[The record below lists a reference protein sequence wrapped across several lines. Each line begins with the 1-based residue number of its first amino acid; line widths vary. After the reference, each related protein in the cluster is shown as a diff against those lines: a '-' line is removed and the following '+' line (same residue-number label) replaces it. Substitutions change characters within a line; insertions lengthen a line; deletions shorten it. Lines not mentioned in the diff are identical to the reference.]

1 MCMFILHRDL
11 IRTGLPCGQ
20 GLSSVSSP
28 CGSHTFVDD
37 CHLTHMQNLNFL
49 IPWMKEF
56 ICCGFSHSSRCDA
69 IGLPSSTELI
79 LNASEVVGVCKSCHT
94 LSWSIKRNFGWV
106 RVLSRNLQLWQLC
119 PMVAL
124 IQFPSRMLTCRFRV
138 PAICISRGRAA
149 LSTCMASKVD
159 LPNVSQLCEKAR
171 LSLTPEEVNDS
182 LIVWGVLRWLRIR
195 NSSWFCCAT
204 CGW

>member
-1 MCMFILHRDL
+1 MWAGFV
-11 IRTGLPCGQ
+11 IRQQSMWQSHIRRRLP
-20 GLSSVSSP
+20 P
-28 CGSHTFVDD
+28 HTHAKPKLPHSMDERVY
-37 CHLTHMQNLNFL
+37 LL
-49 IPWMKEF
+49 WV
-56 ICCGFSHSSRCDA
+56 SHSPRCDA

-106 RVLSRNLQLWQLC
+106 RVLSRNLQLWPFC

-171 LSLTPEEVNDS
+171 LSLTPEEVNYS
-182 LIVWGVLRWLRIR
+182 LIVWGDLRWLRIR